1 MNNMWPVIQDIK
13 STDDVMPFFEE
24 TIKSLKDNYD
34 GKINAQ
40 ICKIEYI
47 LKSSKSVLSSFH
59 DMSKLIDPQVE
70 EDSFEEK
77 IDIEK
82 DRKLAYV
89 NNYDYKYE
97 IYNDHLYF
105 KLFTINIPEFYPLK
119 IHVSAGLLDKDD
131 VEINIYDI
139 DKLKNVFSEIVC
151 SNKARMIIMKMM
163 K

>member
-13 STDDVMPFFEE
+13 STDDIMPFFEE

-59 DMSKLIDPQVE
+59 DMPKLVGPQVE

-151 SNKARMIIMKMM
+151 SNKARLIIMKMM

>member
-1 MNNMWPVIQDIK
+1 MWPVIQDIK

-59 DMSKLIDPQVE
+59 DMSKLIGPQVE

-151 SNKARMIIMKMM
+151 SNKARLIIMKMM